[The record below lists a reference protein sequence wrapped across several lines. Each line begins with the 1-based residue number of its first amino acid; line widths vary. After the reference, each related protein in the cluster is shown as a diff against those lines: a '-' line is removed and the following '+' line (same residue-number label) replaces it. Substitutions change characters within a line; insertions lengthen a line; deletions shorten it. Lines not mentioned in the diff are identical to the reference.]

1 MKAMKT
7 TKAVAF
13 LLALAMAFLA
23 PGCSSP
29 TLAGK
34 GEQVADYR
42 WACPSGTSI
51 GASVRR
57 KLYGKWAYPKR
68 NIRCWSPQG
77 EEVEKGIVYLELK
90 SPHCHVRRC
99 AGIHPPGVL

>member
-42 WACPSGTSI
+42 WACPIRILWGSGDNMMPREAVEAYARRQ
-51 GASVRR
+51 GARLTVLEGGEHWFHTPEQLTAL
-57 KLYGKWAYPKR
+57 KKW
-68 NIRCWSPQG
+68 
-77 EEVEKGIVYLELK
+77 EETE
-90 SPHCHVRRC
+90 C
-99 AGIHPPGVL
+99 